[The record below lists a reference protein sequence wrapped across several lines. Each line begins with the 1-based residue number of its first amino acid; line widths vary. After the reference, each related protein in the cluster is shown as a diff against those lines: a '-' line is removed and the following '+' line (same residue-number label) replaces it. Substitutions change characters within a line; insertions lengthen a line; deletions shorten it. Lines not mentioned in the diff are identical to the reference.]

1 MLAIQNDTKG
11 VVIAEGDLVPL
22 CSKVF
27 SELLQGQ
34 YRVPIPA
41 PEESLLA
48 RHASSR
54 LAECTEAL
62 SQVGGTR
69 SAGFTSVIL
78 PQAQPVIEA
87 IGHAIAYAAAAKA
100 NLPKPILDIYESSII
115 RQDPAWYSEHGMPR
129 TAQRIRED
137 KAVSS
142 FIPELPKFLSALE
155 IENYVAAPVVSDARW
170 KAYLSLLIVYSG
182 HASPS
187 ELISCSTI
195 PETIARM

>member
-1 MLAIQNDTKG
+1 
-11 VVIAEGDLVPL
+11 
-22 CSKVF
+22 VF

-34 YRVPIPA
+34 YHVPIPA

-87 IGHAIAYAAAAKA
+87 IGHAIAYAAGVKA

-115 RQDPAWYSEHGMPR
+115 RQDPAWYSENGMPR

-142 FIPELPKFLSALE
+142 FIPELPKYLSALE

>member
-34 YRVPIPA
+34 YRVPMPG
-41 PEESLLA
+41 PKESLLA

-69 SAGFTSVIL
+69 SADFTSVIL

-87 IGHAIAYAAAAKA
+87 IGHAIAYAAAVKA
-100 NLPKPILDIYESSII
+100 NLPQPILDIYESSII

-129 TAQRIRED
+129 TSQQIRED
-137 KAVSS
+137 KAVST
-142 FIPELPKFLSALE
+142 FIPELPEFLSALE
-155 IENYVAAPVVSDARW
+155 IEKYVAAPVVSDARW

-182 HASPS
+182 DASPS

-195 PETIARM
+195 PETMARM